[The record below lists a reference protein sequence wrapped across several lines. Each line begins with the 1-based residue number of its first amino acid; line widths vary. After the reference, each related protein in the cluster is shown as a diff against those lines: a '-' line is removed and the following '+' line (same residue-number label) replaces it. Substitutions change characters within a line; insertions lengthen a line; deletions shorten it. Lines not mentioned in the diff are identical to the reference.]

1 MEGALMLP
9 PTIVC
14 AVCHRASEGH
24 APIVVDRNGV
34 VVYGGE
40 CVSLRRRDK
49 RHGQLESL
57 R

>member
-1 MEGALMLP
+1 MLP
-9 PTIVC
+9 TSIVC

-24 APIVVDRNGV
+24 APIIVDRNGV

-40 CVSLRRRDK
+40 CVSLRRRDR